1 MEFLLPL
8 LFGLRL
14 FCLHE
19 YEGHKIIIALVCQ
32 FDVEKRKKMLLQL
45 FIERIM
51 MLYRISTSS

>member
-19 YEGHKIIIALVCQ
+19 YEGHKMIIASICQ
-32 FDVEKRKKMLLQL
+32 FNGEKRKKL
-45 FIERIM
+45 
-51 MLYRISTSS
+51 